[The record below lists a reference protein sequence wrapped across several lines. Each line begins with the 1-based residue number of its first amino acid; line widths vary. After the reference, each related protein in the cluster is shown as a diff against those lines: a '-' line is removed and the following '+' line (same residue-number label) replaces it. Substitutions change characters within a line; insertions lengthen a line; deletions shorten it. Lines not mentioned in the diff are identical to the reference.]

1 MKVYIQSNRYQSIAA
16 NVAKY
21 SFERFGCEVNIMSVE
36 NNDLLKKNFNKK
48 ILRNKQETL
57 YKDDLQS
64 FTLLRFLAPEP
75 KSVIV

>member
-1 MKVYIQSNRYQSIAA
+1 MLPNTLLKDL
-16 NVAKY
+16 
-21 SFERFGCEVNIMSVE
+21 GCEVNIMSVE

-64 FTLLRFLAPEP
+64 FFTLLRFFLNLIIL
-75 KSVIV
+75 KIKF